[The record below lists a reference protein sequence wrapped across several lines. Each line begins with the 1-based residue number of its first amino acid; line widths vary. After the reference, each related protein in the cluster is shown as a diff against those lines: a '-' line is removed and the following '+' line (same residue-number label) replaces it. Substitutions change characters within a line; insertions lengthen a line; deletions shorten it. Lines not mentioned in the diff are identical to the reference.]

1 MKLRIA
7 VLLLLLWAATGLQAA
22 ELTPPIGPHIAVVGH
37 GRVAVKP
44 DQALLQLQ
52 ITLETQIVERAKQQ
66 IDQQINRYLDFLQH
80 AGIPQ
85 AHIDASRLQSQRITP
100 TEPGQEP
107 HPVRYQLT
115 RQITVT
121 VKPLTILNRVLE
133 EALRCGLQE
142 LQPLSFGVA
151 DEKSHRLR
159 AREQAIQD
167 AITQAE
173 HIAIQ
178 LNSQRGS
185 VYSIRYQI
193 LDPFPRFSARS
204 QLLNALPTTQTDQ
217 SYLPQTLYFTDQ
229 VEVIFT
235 LKAS

>member
-1 MKLRIA
+1 MKFRIL
-7 VLLLLLWAATGLQAA
+7 VLLLWAVMGLQAA
-22 ELTPPIGPHIAVVGH
+22 ELTLPIGPHIAVVGH

-52 ITLETQIVERAKQQ
+52 ITLETQTVEKAKQQ
-66 IDQQINRYLDFLQH
+66 IDQQINRYLDFLQR
-80 AGIPQ
+80 AGISQ
-85 AHIDASRLQSQRITP
+85 AHMDASRLQSQRITP
-100 TEPGQEP
+100 TAPAKAT
-107 HPVRYQLT
+107 HPVGYQLT

-121 VKPLTILNRVLE
+121 MQPLTILNGLLE

-151 DEKSHRLR
+151 DEKPHRLR

-204 QLLNALPTTQTDQ
+204 QRLNALPTTQTDQ
-217 SYLPQTLYFTDQ
+217 SYLPPTLYFTDQ

-235 LKAS
+235 MKAS

>member
-1 MKLRIA
+1 M
-7 VLLLLLWAATGLQAA
+7 
-22 ELTPPIGPHIAVVGH
+22 
-37 GRVAVKP
+37 
-44 DQALLQLQ
+44 
-52 ITLETQIVERAKQQ
+52 
-66 IDQQINRYLDFLQH
+66 
-80 AGIPQ
+80 
-85 AHIDASRLQSQRITP
+85 
-100 TEPGQEP
+100 
-107 HPVRYQLT
+107 
-115 RQITVT
+115 T

-151 DEKSHRLR
+151 DEKPHRLR

-167 AITQAE
+167 AISQAE
-173 HIAIQ
+173 PIAIQ

-185 VYSIRYQI
+185 VYSIRYQT
-193 LDPFPRFSARS
+193 LESFPRFRARS
-204 QLLNALPTTQTDQ
+204 QLLDALPVTQTDQ